1 MIIDKTNKITK
12 ILAVICAVCAVLG
25 SVLTIRGFVFYR
37 LIVTLANAAL
47 AFVFFKGIG
56 KDKEICVG
64 IFGTLAVFEVVRV
77 FMEESMNLSS
87 GIFMLL
93 RILGYVALVA
103 YFMGF
108 TKNKVIP
115 IVGGSIVSLLMVKNV
130 YNLLIAYKNWQ
141 TVLGGKGLKLSATFV
156 LDMMGVVTYIVP
168 TLVITILIAIG
179 AIKFIEK

>member
-12 ILAVICAVCAVLG
+12 MLAVVCAVCAVLG
-25 SVLTIRGFVFYR
+25 IALSIRGFVFYR
-37 LIVTLANAAL
+37 FIVTLANAAL

-87 GIFMLL
+87 GILMLL

-108 TKNKVIP
+108 IKNKVVP
-115 IVGGSIVSLLMVKNV
+115 IIGGSIVSLLMVKNL
-130 YNLLIAYKNWQ
+130 YNLLISYKNMQ
-141 TVLGGKGLKLSATFV
+141 TMFGGKGLKLSAPMV
-156 LDMMGVVTYIVP
+156 LNLMGVVTYIVP
-168 TLVITILIAIG
+168 TLVIAIIIAIG
-179 AIKFIEK
+179 AIKFIEE